1 MFRVEIGQ
9 AMGNQLREKLGEKQ
23 LVDMLDKIQKQSEM
37 AVKSYKK
44 ASLWSD
50 DEEDDDGWGD

>member
-1 MFRVEIGQ
+1 MEMCQ

-50 DEEDDDGWGD
+50 DEEEDDDGWG